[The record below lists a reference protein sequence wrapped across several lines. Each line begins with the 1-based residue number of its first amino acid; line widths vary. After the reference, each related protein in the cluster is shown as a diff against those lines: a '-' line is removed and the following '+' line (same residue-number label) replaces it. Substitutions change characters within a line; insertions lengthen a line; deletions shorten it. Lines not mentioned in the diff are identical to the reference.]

1 MLVCWLVCVKCE
13 FGYRADQPLPPIL
26 GFTVEALKLDNE
38 AQNIGDYLRD
48 IGSWNIF
55 SAGIIVV
62 SHIHVASHHSR
73 L

>member
-1 MLVCWLVCVKCE
+1 MCYTRIRLYGRST
-13 FGYRADQPLPPIL
+13 FAPIL

-38 AQNIGDYLRD
+38 AQNIRDYLRD